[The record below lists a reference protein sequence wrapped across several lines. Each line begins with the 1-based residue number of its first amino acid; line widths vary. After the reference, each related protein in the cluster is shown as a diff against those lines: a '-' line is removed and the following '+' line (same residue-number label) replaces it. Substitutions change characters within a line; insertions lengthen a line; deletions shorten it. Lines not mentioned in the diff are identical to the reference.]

1 MKPRWC
7 VCLGALLLASSCAH
21 ARREP
26 DALAPSR
33 MYDVANFIGE
43 WKLVDAST
51 EEGRRD
57 DWFLPTAFR
66 IDGDRSTLRI
76 EDDAGEL
83 ISEIALDSDYRN
95 GSFGAERNYEV
106 QAHWISDREFQIDRT
121 ARGRT
126 ISQTYSLGN
135 RGRRLMV
142 EVQVQRDGGS
152 ITSSRVY
159 RRV

>member
-1 MKPRWC
+1 VNTRWC
-7 VCLGALLLASSCAH
+7 LALAGLLLASGCAH

-26 DALAPSR
+26 DTLAPSR
-33 MYDVANFIGE
+33 QYDVANFIGE

-51 EEGRRD
+51 DEARRD

-95 GSFGAERNYEV
+95 GSFGSERNYGV
-106 QAHWISDREFQIDRT
+106 QSHWISDREFQVDRT
-121 ARGRT
+121 SRGRT

-142 EVQVQRDGGS
+142 EVEVQRDGGS
-152 ITSSRVY
+152 STSARVY
-159 RRV
+159 RRI